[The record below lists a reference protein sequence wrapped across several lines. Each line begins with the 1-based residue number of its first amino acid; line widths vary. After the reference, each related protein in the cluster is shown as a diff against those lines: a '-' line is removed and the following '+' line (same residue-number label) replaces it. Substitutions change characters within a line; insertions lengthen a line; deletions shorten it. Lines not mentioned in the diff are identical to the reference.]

1 MNKCLINYLLT
12 KFLTMKLQAKFLCAL
27 TLFLTASFGMLHAQD
42 NNVNT
47 EFGVKGGFNMSNL
60 YGSGD
65 DVDDNNILYGFNAG
79 VYATLPISDF
89 VAIQPELLFTTKGAE
104 LEYSN
109 AFASG
114 NTKFKLNYIELPLL
128 VRVNVT
134 KNFNIHAGGYASY
147 LVSSK
152 VTGDGTI
159 EFDEEIDADDL
170 ARFDAGISAG
180 IGVDFSP
187 ISVGLRYNY
196 GLTTV
201 GKERTFAG
209 TTYTVPDA
217 KNSNLT
223 LYLSYKLN

>member
-1 MNKCLINYLLT
+1 
-12 KFLTMKLQAKFLCAL
+12 MKMQSNFLCAL

-42 NNVNT
+42 TNVTT

-60 YGSGD
+60 TDNQG
-65 DVDDNNILYGFNAG
+65 DVDDNNVLYGFNAG

-89 VAIQPELLFTTKGAE
+89 VAIQPELLFTTKGAK
-104 LEYSN
+104 LEYDN
-109 AFASG
+109 AFANG
-114 NTKFKLNYIELPLL
+114 DVKFRLNYIELPLL

-152 VTGDGTI
+152 VTGDGATDVN
-159 EFDEEIDADDL
+159 EDIDTDNFNK
-170 ARFDAGISAG
+170 FDAGIAAG
-180 IGVDFSP
+180 VGVDFNP
-187 ISVGLRYNY
+187 ISIGLRYNY

-201 GKERTFAG
+201 GKERTVLG

>member
-1 MNKCLINYLLT
+1 
-12 KFLTMKLQAKFLCAL
+12 MKMQSNFLCAL

-60 YGSGD
+60 YNSGD

-79 VYATLPISDF
+79 LYATLPISDF

-104 LEYSN
+104 LEYN
-109 AFASG
+109 GALNGDA
-114 NTKFKLNYIELPLL
+114 KFRLNYIEVPLL
-128 VRVNVT
+128 VRVNIT
-134 KNFNIHAGGYASY
+134 KNFNVHAGGYASY

-152 VTGDGTI
+152 VTGSGD
-159 EFDEEIDADDL
+159 FNFNEEIDRDDL
-170 ARFDAGISAG
+170 NKFDAGISAG
-180 IGVDFSP
+180 LGVDFNP
-187 ISVGLRYNY
+187 ISIGLRYNY

-201 GKERTFAG
+201 GKERTVLG
-209 TTYTVPDA
+209 TTYTAPDA

>member
-1 MNKCLINYLLT
+1 MQTN
-12 KFLTMKLQAKFLCAL
+12 FLCAL
-27 TLFLTASFGMLHAQD
+27 TLFLSASFGMLHAQD

-60 YGSGD
+60 YNNNAD
-65 DVDDNNILYGFNAG
+65 DENILYGFNAG

-89 VAIQPELLFTTKGAE
+89 IAIQPEILFTTKGAE
-104 LEYSN
+104 LEYNN
-109 AFASG
+109 AFVSG
-114 NTKFKLNYIELPLL
+114 TGKFKLNYIEVPLL

-152 VTGDGTI
+152 VSGDGDFN
-159 EFDEEIDADDL
+159 FDEDIDTDDL
-170 ARFDAGISAG
+170 NKFDAGLSAG
-180 IGVDFSP
+180 VGVDFNP
-187 ISVGLRYNY
+187 ISIGLRYNY
-196 GLTTV
+196 GLTTI
-201 GKERTFAG
+201 GKERTVAG

>member
-1 MNKCLINYLLT
+1 
-12 KFLTMKLQAKFLCAL
+12 MKMQSNFLCAL

-60 YGSGD
+60 VNSGD
-65 DVDDNNILYGFNAG
+65 DPDDNNVLYGFNAG

-89 VAIQPELLFTTKGAE
+89 VAIQPEVLFTTKGAK
-104 LEYSN
+104 LEYDN
-109 AFASG
+109 AFATG
-114 NTKFKLNYIELPLL
+114 NAKFKLNYIEVPLL

-152 VTGDGTI
+152 VTGDGDFS
-159 EFDEEIDADDL
+159 FDQDVDRDDL
-170 ARFDAGISAG
+170 NKFDAGIAAG
-180 IGVDFSP
+180 VGVDFDP
-187 ISVGLRYNY
+187 ISIGVRYNY

-201 GKERTFAG
+201 GKERTVAG
-209 TTYTVPDA
+209 TTYTFPDA

-223 LYLSYKLN
+223 VYLSYKLN